1 MTNFTSA
8 KKTLQEHNTQKTH
21 RVAMEDAVAFLGQM
35 ESGHLSID
43 QQLQSQALETFKKN
57 RLILKSILKAIIFC
71 GKQNI
76 ALRGHRETSNLVNIE
91 DETSINVGNFR
102 ALLRLQIESG
112 DEVLKEHFT
121 NAPRNAQYSSPT
133 IQNEL
138 ISAIGT
144 WFQQQIVKTA
154 QYFAVCA
161 DEAIDSSNK
170 EQLQLVLRYADKQ
183 SQAREEFIEF
193 VHCDTGT
200 SGRAIADKIL
210 YTLQRLSLDPRN
222 LRGQAYDG
230 AGNMAGKYQGAAT
243 LIQNEFPKTSYFH
256 CAAHILNLC
265 VVAACKV
272 QSVRNVV
279 GVLEQVC
286 LFFIMSPK
294 RHEELA
300 GHITS
305 LPEGETSRT
314 KLVNICKMGGK
325 DRVI

>member
-1 MTNFTSA
+1 MTNFARA

-21 RVAMEDAVAFLGQM
+21 RVAMEDAVAFLGQI

-138 ISAIGT
+138 LLVRG
-144 WFQQQIVKTA
+144 F
-154 QYFAVCA
+154 
-161 DEAIDSSNK
+161 SNK
-170 EQLQLVLRYADKQ
+170 L
-183 SQAREEFIEF
+183 
-193 VHCDTGT
+193 
-200 SGRAIADKIL
+200 
-210 YTLQRLSLDPRN
+210 
-222 LRGQAYDG
+222 
-230 AGNMAGKYQGAAT
+230 
-243 LIQNEFPKTSYFH
+243 
-256 CAAHILNLC
+256 
-265 VVAACKV
+265 
-272 QSVRNVV
+272 
-279 GVLEQVC
+279 
-286 LFFIMSPK
+286 
-294 RHEELA
+294 
-300 GHITS
+300 
-305 LPEGETSRT
+305 
-314 KLVNICKMGGK
+314 
-325 DRVI
+325 